1 MADHLAAGRVRDAEI
16 AIQEEVA
23 QAPSG
28 EFGIARF
35 DVGKFVDDRV
45 LIHRKASGVRVD
57 AIATNA
63 CVQFFGSAGFR
74 VHSFMGAM
82 RISRQPRCTA
92 AIPMAAAAK
101 APKPLEGGRNLS

>member
-1 MADHLAAGRVRDAEI
+1 MADHLAAGRVRNAEI

-45 LIHRKASGVRVD
+45 LIHRKASAVRVD

-74 VHSFMGAM
+74 VHGFMAPCEYHA
-82 RISRQPRCTA
+82 SRAAPRRSRWPPPRKRRSRWT
-92 AIPMAAAAK
+92 
-101 APKPLEGGRNLS
+101 EHES